1 MEVNILLFP
10 ELSLH
15 QWEFMSHSIKLWIQE
30 QRQFCQ
36 LQIKIIVTASNEARF
51 YSFVLNKAFNSQ
63 LKEDVVGEIDNENR
77 KITLRLPK
85 GTNVTRLAPNIDY
98 GSGTGTAVADEFTS
112 GRSHDFTNPVQYVLT
127 APDGVTKITYTVYS
141 RFYDETRRWFRG
153 T

>member
-1 MEVNILLFP
+1 M
-10 ELSLH
+10 
-15 QWEFMSHSIKLWIQE
+15 
-30 QRQFCQ
+30 
-36 LQIKIIVTASNEARF
+36 TASNEARF

-85 GTNVTRLAPNIDY
+85 GTDVTRLAPNIDY

-127 APDGVTKITYTVYS
+127 APDGVTKITYTVTVV
-141 RFYDETRRWFRG
+141 FYDET
-153 T
+153 